1 MYMDTVGLLQTTLL
15 IGNGVSK
22 VKNVGV
28 KIGVFLF
35 WKVLRMITLLFAI
48 CLISFLLIKSSPI
61 DPIQAY
67 VGADMLKVGPEQRAK
82 IAEYWG
88 LDQPVMVQFLNWGSA
103 LLSGDLGTSMIYRR
117 PVAEI
122 IGERFLNS
130 LVLMITAWILSGIIG
145 FVMGVVSAMKK
156 DTWIDRIIKWYC
168 YTLASTPTFWMGL
181 LMLIVFAVW
190 LGWFPIGLGVPA
202 GVLAEDVTLADR
214 IKHLILPAITLS
226 IVGVANV
233 ALHTRQKLIDVLAS
247 DYVLF
252 ARARGERGFILFWR
266 HGLRNVA
273 LPAITLQFAA
283 FSELFGGAVLTEQVF
298 SYPGLGQA
306 TVEAGLRGDVPLL
319 LGLVIFSTVFVF
331 VGNLIADLIYYVVD
345 PRTRESRA
353 I

>member
-1 MYMDTVGLLQTTLL
+1 MATLL
-15 IGNGVSK
+15 V
-22 VKNVGV
+22 
-28 KIGVFLF
+28 
-35 WKVLRMITLLFAI
+35 AI
-48 CLISFLLIKSSPI
+48 CFISFLLIKNSPI

-67 VGADMLKVGPEQRAK
+67 IGADMLTVGPEQREK

-88 LDQPVMVQFLNWGSA
+88 LDQPVMVQFFNWGSA
-103 LLSGDLGTSMIYRR
+103 LLTGDLGTSMIYRR

-122 IGERFLNS
+122 ISERFFNS
-130 LVLMITAWILSGIIG
+130 FVLMITAWLLSGIIG
-145 FVMGVVSAMKK
+145 FAMGVISAMKK
-156 DTWIDRIIKWYC
+156 DTWMDKFIKWYC
-168 YTLASTPTFWMGL
+168 YTLASTPTFWLGL

-202 GVLAEDVTLADR
+202 GVLAEDVTIADR
-214 IKHLILPAITLS
+214 INHLILPAITLS
-226 IVGVANV
+226 VVGVANV

-252 ARARGERGFILFWR
+252 ARARGEYGFGLFWR

-273 LPAITLQFAA
+273 MPAITLQFAA
-283 FSELFGGAVLTEQVF
+283 FSELFGGAVLAEQVF

-319 LGLVIFSTVFVF
+319 LGLVICSALFVF
-331 VGNLIADLIYYVVD
+331 IGNLIADLIYYVLD
-345 PRTRESRA
+345 PRIREGRM

>member
-1 MYMDTVGLLQTTLL
+1 MKITLFILSKGLRMLTLL
-15 IGNGVSK
+15 I
-22 VKNVGV
+22 
-28 KIGVFLF
+28 
-35 WKVLRMITLLFAI
+35 AI
-48 CLISFLLIKSSPI
+48 CLISFLLIKNSPI

-67 VGADMLKVGPEQRAK
+67 IGADMLKVGPEQREK

-88 LDQPVMVQFLNWGSA
+88 LNQPVMVQFFNWGSA
-103 LLSGDLGTSMIYRR
+103 LIKGDLGTSMIFRR

-130 LVLMITAWILSGIIG
+130 LALMLTAWLLSGVIG
-145 FVMGVVSAMKK
+145 FVLGVVSAMKK
-156 DTWIDRIIKWYC
+156 GTWIDRIIKWYC

-202 GVLAEDVTLADR
+202 GVLAEDVTLMDR
-214 IKHLILPAITLS
+214 IQHLILPALTLS
-226 IVGVANV
+226 ILGVANV

-252 ARARGERGFILFWR
+252 ARARGERGFTLFWR

-283 FSELFGGAVLTEQVF
+283 FSELFGGAILAEQVF

-319 LGLVIFSTVFVF
+319 LGLVIFSTLFVF

-345 PRTRESRA
+345 PRTRESRML
-353 I
+353 

>member
-1 MYMDTVGLLQTTLL
+1 MPRNLAVRITLFLLSKGLRMLTLL
-15 IGNGVSK
+15 I
-22 VKNVGV
+22 
-28 KIGVFLF
+28 
-35 WKVLRMITLLFAI
+35 AI
-48 CLISFLLIKSSPI
+48 CLISFLLIKNSPI

-67 VGADMLKVGPEQRAK
+67 IGADMLKVGPEQREK

-88 LDQPVMVQFLNWGSA
+88 LNQPVMVQFFNWGSA
-103 LLSGDLGTSMIYRR
+103 LLKGDLGTSMIFRR

-130 LVLMITAWILSGIIG
+130 LVLMLTAWLLSGVIG
-145 FVMGVVSAMKK
+145 FVLGVVSAMKK
-156 DTWIDRIIKWYC
+156 GTWIDRIIKWYC

-202 GVLAEDVTLADR
+202 GVLAEDVTLIDR
-214 IKHLILPAITLS
+214 IQHLVLPAMTLS
-226 IVGVANV
+226 ILGVANV

-252 ARARGERGFILFWR
+252 ARARGERGFTLFWR

-283 FSELFGGAVLTEQVF
+283 FSELFGGAILAEQVF

-319 LGLVIFSTVFVF
+319 LGLVIFSTLFVF
-331 VGNLIADLIYYVVD
+331 AGNLIADLIYYVVD
-345 PRTRESRA
+345 PRTRESRML
-353 I
+353 

>member
-1 MYMDTVGLLQTTLL
+1 MAVRITLFLLSKGLRMLTLL
-15 IGNGVSK
+15 I
-22 VKNVGV
+22 
-28 KIGVFLF
+28 
-35 WKVLRMITLLFAI
+35 AI
-48 CLISFLLIKSSPI
+48 CLISFLLIKNSPI

-67 VGADMLKVGPEQRAK
+67 IGADMLKVGPEQREK

-88 LDQPVMVQFLNWGSA
+88 LNQPVMVQFFNWGSA
-103 LLSGDLGTSMIYRR
+103 LLKGDLGTSMIFRR

-130 LVLMITAWILSGIIG
+130 LVLMLTAWLLSGVIG
-145 FVMGVVSAMKK
+145 FVLGVVSAMKK
-156 DTWIDRIIKWYC
+156 GTWIDRIIKWYC

-202 GVLAEDVTLADR
+202 GVLAEDVTLIDR
-214 IKHLILPAITLS
+214 IQHLVLPAMTLS
-226 IVGVANV
+226 ILGVANV

-252 ARARGERGFILFWR
+252 ARARGERGFTLFWR

-283 FSELFGGAVLTEQVF
+283 FSELFGGAILAEQVF

-319 LGLVIFSTVFVF
+319 LGLVIFSTLFVF
-331 VGNLIADLIYYVVD
+331 AGNLIADLIYYVVD
-345 PRTRESRA
+345 PRTRESRML
-353 I
+353 

>member
-1 MYMDTVGLLQTTLL
+1 MRKSIGGKIGLFLLLKGLRMATLL
-15 IGNGVSK
+15 I
-22 VKNVGV
+22 
-28 KIGVFLF
+28 
-35 WKVLRMITLLFAI
+35 AI
-48 CLISFLLIKSSPI
+48 CLISFLLMKNSPI

-67 VGADMLKVGPEQRAK
+67 IGADMLKVGPEQREK

-88 LDQPVMVQFLNWGSA
+88 LNQPVMVQFANWGSA
-103 LLSGDLGTSMIYRR
+103 VLSGDLGTSMIFRR

-130 LVLMITAWILSGIIG
+130 LALMLTAWGLSGIIG
-145 FVMGVVSAMKK
+145 FVLGVVSAMKK
-156 DTWIDRIIKWYC
+156 GTWIDRIIKWYC

-202 GVLAEDVTLADR
+202 GVLAVDVTLLDR
-214 IKHLILPAITLS
+214 IKHLILPAMTLS
-226 IVGVANV
+226 ILGVANV

-252 ARARGERGFILFWR
+252 ARARGESGFLLFWR

-283 FSELFGGAVLTEQVF
+283 FSELFGGAILAEQVF

-319 LGLVIFSTVFVF
+319 LGLVIFSTIFVF
-331 VGNLIADLIYYVVD
+331 AGNLIADLIYYVVD
-345 PRTRESRA
+345 PRTRESRLM
-353 I
+353 